1 MTAAAGAPV
10 EGASA
15 MSAEGKWT
23 AGPWEIGTSTRGY
36 EVCTVYQVTPQ
47 PNEEG
52 EAQAWV
58 YIYPARVIG
67 QEWVWPTPEQQM
79 GNARLIAAAPDMAEA
94 LREIDSEAAS
104 KEPPTGRTS
113 DDPDEAFHEGYVR
126 GLWEAATRARAALAK
141 GGA

>member
-1 MTAAAGAPV
+1 MSELDRAKAHGAWMSDIGANNGDAGCCAELYRALTA
-10 EGASA
+10 S
-15 MSAEGKWT
+15 
-23 AGPWEIGTSTRGY
+23 
-36 EVCTVYQVTPQ
+36 
-47 PNEEG
+47 
-52 EAQAWV
+52 EALVA
-58 YIYPARVIG
+58 
-67 QEWVWPTPEQQM
+67 
-79 GNARLIAAAPDMAEA
+79 DMAEA